1 MNGDM
6 LRLIDSIA
14 RDKNIERDIV
24 FEGIEGAL
32 LSATRK
38 HYGQTVEIVTGI
50 DRMTGQMNISV
61 DGVPIEPRSLGR
73 IAAQAAKQVMIQKN
87 REAERD
93 SIFEEF
99 SGRRGTIIAGQ
110 VSRIEGGNIIV
121 TLNRTEGFLPR
132 SEQIPGEAIHEADRI
147 RTLILD
153 VRESGS
159 QVKIV
164 LSRTHADFIR
174 RLFELEVP
182 EVGDRIIEIR
192 AIAREAG
199 QRTKI
204 AVSSIDTRV
213 DAVGACVGIRGSRIK
228 NIVDELGGEKIDIV
242 RFNESSQVFIAN
254 SLRPAEVEDIF
265 LNHDISRATVI
276 VPEDQ
281 LSLAIGKR
289 GQNVRL
295 AARLT
300 GWDIDIM
307 MADEFDQQRANAA
320 KILAEV
326 PGMTVE
332 LAERIA
338 GAGFVSLSD
347 IAQLDPEVLTRFEE
361 IGEELAQDIIS
372 FAFEYMRQI
381 EAAEAEQ
388 AEAEKAAE
396 AAAADEAAEQGE
408 SAQESEAEPAG
419 EVAEG
424 DQGAAAETTEEV
436 ESALSETAEE
446 TAVEDVATEAQEAET
461 VEAVEEAATQEEA
474 TEEVESALGE
484 PAEAAERQAEEIGPS
499 EAEVPPGDDK
509 ESEAGV

>member
-14 RDKNIERDIV
+14 REKNIDRDIV

-38 HYGQTVEIVTGI
+38 HYGQAVEIVTGI
-50 DRMTGQMNISV
+50 DRMTGQMSV
-61 DGVPIEPRSLGR
+61 SVNGVPIEPRSLGR

-99 SGRRGTIIAGQ
+99 SGRQGSIVSGQ

-121 TLNRTEGFLPR
+121 TLSRSEGFLPR

-147 RTLILD
+147 RALILD
-153 VRESGS
+153 VRESGN

-182 EVGDRIIEIR
+182 EVSDRIIEIR

-199 QRTKI
+199 QRTKVG
-204 AVSSIDTRV
+204 VSSIDTRV

-254 SLRPAEVEDIF
+254 ALRPAEVEDIF
-265 LNHDISRATVI
+265 LNHDINRATVI

-307 MADEFDQQRANAA
+307 MAEEFDQQRANAA

-326 PGMTVE
+326 PGMTEE
-332 LAERIA
+332 LAERIS

-347 IAQLDPEVLTRFEE
+347 IARLDPEVLTRFEDVS
-361 IGEELAQDIIS
+361 EELARDIVS

-381 EAAEAEQ
+381 EAAEAE
-388 AEAEKAAE
+388 AKEAAE
-396 AAAADEAAEQGE
+396 AAEETEVAEPGEPDQEPDAEAAAEEAENSQDAPDEAAGE
-408 SAQESEAEPAG
+408 SVAATPTEDGEEDAVEPQVAEAQENEPAAEAAVEESPVVAAEE
-419 EVAEG
+419 EVAE
-424 DQGAAAETTEEV
+424 QP
-436 ESALSETAEE
+436 AEE
-446 TAVEDVATEAQEAET
+446 AESGATE
-461 VEAVEEAATQEEA
+461 VSPEE
-474 TEEVESALGE
+474 
-484 PAEAAERQAEEIGPS
+484 
-499 EAEVPPGDDK
+499 DDK
-509 ESEAGV
+509 EAESGV

>member
-14 RDKNIERDIV
+14 REKNIDRGVV

-32 LSATRK
+32 LSAARK
-38 HYGQTVEIVTGI
+38 QYGQTAEIVATI
-50 DRMTGQMNISV
+50 DRINGTMSVKV
-61 DGVPIEPRSLGR
+61 DGTPIDPRGLGR

-87 REAERD
+87 REAERN

-99 SGRRGTIIAGQ
+99 AGRQGSIISGQ
-110 VSRIEGGNIIV
+110 VSRIEGGNVIV
-121 TLNRTEGFLPR
+121 NLGRAEGFLPR

-147 RTLILD
+147 RALILE
-153 VRESGS
+153 VRESGN

-182 EVGDRIIEIR
+182 EVSDRIIEIR
-192 AIAREAG
+192 GIAREAG

-213 DAVGACVGIRGSRIK
+213 DAVGACVGIRGGRIR

-254 SLRPAEVEDIF
+254 ALRPAEVEDIF
-265 LNHDISRATVI
+265 LNHELGRATVI

-300 GWDIDIM
+300 GWDLDIM
-307 MADEFDQQRANAA
+307 MAEEFQQQRNNAIR
-320 KILAEV
+320 ILSEV
-326 PGMTVE
+326 PGVSPE
-332 LAERIA
+332 LAQRIA
-338 GAGFVSLSD
+338 GAGFVSFGD
-347 IAQLDPEVLTRFEE
+347 IAQLDVESLTCFD
-361 IGEELAQDIIS
+361 GVDDELARAII
-372 FAFEYMRQI
+372 AF
-381 EAAEAEQ
+381 AAEYTRQMQAADQ
-388 AEAEKAAE
+388 AKAEASAAGTETGKESPASDAKTESRVSDETTDE
-396 AAAADEAAEQGE
+396 ATAADESPTGKSESGDSQEQ
-408 SAQESEAEPAG
+408 P
-419 EVAEG
+419 
-424 DQGAAAETTEEV
+424 EE
-436 ESALSETAEE
+436 
-446 TAVEDVATEAQEAET
+446 
-461 VEAVEEAATQEEA
+461 
-474 TEEVESALGE
+474 
-484 PAEAAERQAEEIGPS
+484 
-499 EAEVPPGDDK
+499 
-509 ESEAGV
+509 